1 MENHNQEIED
11 KAMLLQLATPSVDMK
26 EKAIIWLNLLKYER
40 ESNNLIIK
48 ERAMRPI
55 IEINK
60 LYYWFQTHQSMLI
73 IQKKHSQ
80 K

>member
-26 EKAIIWLNLLKYER
+26 E
-40 ESNNLIIK
+40 
-48 ERAMRPI
+48 RAMRPI
-55 IEINK
+55 IEISK
-60 LYYWFQTHQSMLI
+60 LHYQFQTHQSMLI

-80 K
+80 T